1 MPNIQTS
8 HSKQKKDQVV
18 AKALLNAAR
27 RLDITNVEL
36 SKVIGVSESTLSRMG
51 DENYFPDN
59 KKAFELAVL
68 FIRLYRSLDTI
79 LAGDDVSS
87 ASWLRSAN
95 SALRA
100 HPIDRIKTIEGLMD
114 VLSYLDSRRA
124 VI

>member
-1 MPNIQTS
+1 MTNTQTS

-51 DENYFPDN
+51 DDNYFPDN
-59 KKAFELAVL
+59 RKVFELAVL

-100 HPIDRIKTIEGLMD
+100 RPIDRIKTIEGLMD